1 MSGFIASIFLFFL
14 KMARK
19 SFSSFSAC
27 FWPHFDLSDLLN
39 NLSKGKTIVYLF
51 SLYRHECFTG
61 KYITRKIHKNYIWD
75 PSGLF
80 SIISH
85 ASLSMT

>member
-14 KMARK
+14 KMAHK
-19 SFSSFSAC
+19 SFSSFLAR
-27 FWPHFDLSDLLN
+27 FWPHFGLSDLLN

-51 SLYRHECFTG
+51 LLYRYECFAG
-61 KYITRKIHKNYIWD
+61 KYITRKIHKNYIRD

-85 ASLSMT
+85 VSLSMT